1 MSDLQPLI
9 EVELLN
15 THWWTE
21 WTFFPKQ
28 WQSFAEAADD
38 AWLSLPTSCCAGA
51 CFTCCCR
58 VKEGLEY
65 VDIGLVSVP
74 LVDIDEDQVL
84 TCIGW
89 LKDSLFMDGKFHKII
104 LQKLI

>member
-1 MSDLQPLI
+1 MSDPISII

-15 THWWTE
+15 THGDSE
-21 WTFFPKQ
+21 GTFSPRI

-38 AWLSLPTSCCAGA
+38 AGLSLPRSCCAGA

-58 VKEGLEY
+58 VTEWLEN
-65 VDIGLVSVP
+65 VDIGLLSVP
-74 LVDIDEDQVL
+74 LVDIDEDQIL
-84 TCIGW
+84 TCIWW
-89 LKDSLFMDGKFHKII
+89 LRDSIFSDGKFHKIV